1 MKKNQKK
8 VVLCKIGDFEV
19 YVYPYDYPDTV
30 FIGEFPVS
38 TQLEKGSEKQLLR
51 GYNLIRSYF
60 NDCYYN
66 KGSWR
71 ETTNS
76 RRRAIKKAYNI
87 GMKEK
92 TEADKPHKKL
102 D

>member
-1 MKKNQKK
+1 MKKSQKK
-8 VVLCKIGDFEV
+8 VVLGHIGDFEV

-38 TQLEKGSEKQLLR
+38 TQIEKGNETSLLR
-51 GYNLIRSYF
+51 CYNKIRAYF
-60 NDCYYN
+60 ANSYYN
-66 KGSWR
+66 KDSYR

-92 TEADKPHKKL
+92 TEAKKRTITPT
-102 D
+102 